1 MSKPHFVLE
10 NCLANFDDI
19 SLLLVFHVLGV
30 ENLCN
35 CEMLKTKKEKKWE
48 HFHLFLHLSSTHRES
63 SKAPLICFYDSEKEI
78 IKSNLSQ

>member
-35 CEMLKTKKEKKWE
+35 CEMLKTNKEKKKNSFFCFDICQVRIE
-48 HFHLFLHLSSTHRES
+48 NDQKLLLF
-63 SKAPLICFYDSEKEI
+63 AFLIVRRR
-78 IKSNLSQ
+78 